1 MLMVSGGVAICMFL
15 VMQWSFDRG
24 FLHYVNTLD
33 QDKITALSTSFADE
47 YQQDGSWGPLANN
60 PRRWHELINSSD
72 QELPTPADQ
81 NKPRENRKPPKFGF
95 GPRSSEDFP
104 PRFTQRNAPPRERYI
119 LPEKSNIQARSEH
132 SKHRQ
137 PPNRRPPPPQQK
149 RVRMILL
156 TADKETIY
164 GPPRGI
170 EEFSLS
176 PITLHNQTIGYLGIK
191 PMKEISDAH
200 DLIFVQ
206 EQSQTFLMIAIAMV
220 AISMLL
226 SIPIA
231 GHLVKPIKRL
241 AHGTQQLTSGNFET
255 HIQVTSQDELGTL
268 SDNFNT
274 LATTLKG
281 NEYAR
286 QQWIADISH
295 ELRTPIAVL
304 KGEIEAI
311 EDNIRKPTAENIA
324 SLGQEVNHLSHL
336 VSDLYEL
343 SMSDIG
349 ALNYQKSFTDIIPIL
364 DHCIETFID
373 PFSCKKI
380 TLTFDAKNLQ
390 EATLLVD
397 PQRIK
402 QLINNLL
409 KNSLRYTDNGGKSQL
424 FIQKLDTEFQ
434 IHLQDSAPGVPTEE
448 IPKLFE
454 RLYRVEASRNRSN
467 GGAGL
472 GLSICS
478 NIVSAHDGNISAQ
491 PSPQGGLWVTVSLPI
506 KKRSQNSA

>member
-1 MLMVSGGVAICMFL
+1 MLMVSGGVAVCMFL

-24 FLHYVNTLD
+24 FLHYVNTQD
-33 QDKITALSTSFADE
+33 QEQLTALSALFADE
-47 YQQDGSWGPLANN
+47 YQQKGSWEPLSNN
-60 PRRWHELINSSD
+60 PRRWHELISNND
-72 QELPTPADQ
+72 QGPPVPQ
-81 NKPRENRKPPKFGF
+81 NEQRENRHPPRFR
-95 GPRSSEDFP
+95 PRPTEDFP
-104 PRFTQRNAPPRERYI
+104 PRATQRDI
-119 LPEKSNIQARSEH
+119 HPE
-132 SKHRQ
+132 
-137 PPNRRPPPPQQK
+137 RRPPPPQPPQQQ
-149 RVRMILL
+149 RIRMALL
-156 TADKETIY
+156 TADKEILY

-176 PITLHNQTIGYLGIK
+176 PITLNNQTIGYLGIK

-200 DLIFVQ
+200 DLVFVQ
-206 EQSQTFLMIAIAMV
+206 EQSQTFLMIAVAMV
-220 AISMLL
+220 VISMLL

-241 AHGTQQLTSGNFET
+241 ARGTQRLTSGDFET
-255 HIQVTSQDELGTL
+255 RIHVTSQDELGTL

-274 LATTLKG
+274 LATTLKE
-281 NEYAR
+281 NERAR

-304 KGEIEAI
+304 KAEIEAI
-311 EDNIRKPTAENIA
+311 EDNIRQPTAENIA

-349 ALNYQKSFTDIIPIL
+349 ALNYQKSLTDIIPIL
-364 DHCIETFID
+364 DHCVETFVD
-373 PFSCKKI
+373 PFSRKDI
-380 TLTFDAKNLQ
+380 ALSFDTRNLE
-390 EATLLVD
+390 EARLLAD

-409 KNSLRYTDNGGKSQL
+409 KNSLRYTDNGGQSLL
-424 FIQKLDTEFQ
+424 FIERLDTEFQ
-434 IHLQDSAPGVPTEE
+434 IHLQDSAPGVPKEE

-454 RLYRVEASRNRSN
+454 RLYRVEASRNRSS

-478 NIVSAHDGNISAQ
+478 NIVSAHEGGISAQ
-491 PSPQGGLWVTVSLPI
+491 PSPQGGLWITVRLPT
-506 KKRSQNSA
+506 KKRSQK